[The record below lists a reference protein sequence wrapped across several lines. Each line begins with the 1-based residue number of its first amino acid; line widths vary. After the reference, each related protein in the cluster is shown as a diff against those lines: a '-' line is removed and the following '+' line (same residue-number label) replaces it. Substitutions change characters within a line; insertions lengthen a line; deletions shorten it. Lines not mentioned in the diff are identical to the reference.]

1 MLEKICIVVFFAI
14 LLFVLNAV
22 SYKRGKQSEKIKQL
36 KEEIKRRAQEQR
48 AANEKVDFVRNLN
61 KSDID
66 ERLRKLAKDQQRN
79 NL

>member
-1 MLEKICIVVFFAI
+1 MTTKILICIGFGIVIWVI
-14 LLFVLNAV
+14 SLLSFKNGKKTEQI
-22 SYKRGKQSEKIKQL
+22 KRL
-36 KEEIKRRAQEQR
+36 KEEIKHRAEEQKV
-48 AANEKVDFVRNLN
+48 ANEKVDFVRSLS